1 MNKLRLTLF
10 QLAMT
15 VCLWPG
21 QTALAVPIDVKADFY
36 FGPDMSRN
44 QACDNAREAAK
55 AKALALMAGEN
66 IASDQSMHCVQL
78 AHTARE
84 QRCDMQRNAWVL
96 VEGRIRKSEMIS
108 ETVKTVQGA
117 QLCTVSMVVDV
128 VPPAIDADPG
138 FDLRLE
144 LNRSSFRAG
153 DALVINLTPATPMY
167 VSVFN
172 WRPAFSRDNVVRLFP
187 NEIEKNNFIRN
198 AVRLPS
204 ASAEKNYSFEFEWLA
219 PAGDDKDSMSEWVI
233 VVATKKPMPW
243 LAVYDMQRFKE
254 KLLEIPADQRRVV
267 HRPYLLM
274 R

>member
-1 MNKLRLTLF
+1 MNKLRQTLF

-66 IASDQSMHCVQL
+66 IASNQSMHCVQS

-84 QRCDMQRNAWVL
+84 QSCDMQRNAWVL

-204 ASAEKNYSFEFEWLA
+204 ASAEKNYSFELEWLA
-219 PAGDDKDSMSEWVI
+219 PAGEDKDSMSEWVI

>member
-1 MNKLRLTLF
+1 MKSVRQPLIRLMMAAVASLS
-10 QLAMT
+10 LPA
-15 VCLWPG
+15 
-21 QTALAVPIDVKADFY
+21 TAIPADVKADVF

-55 AKALALMAGEN
+55 AKAIALVNGEN
-66 IASDQSMHCVQL
+66 ISADQSMHCRQFASTL
-78 AHTARE
+78 RE
-84 QRCDMQRNAWVL
+84 QACEVHRNAL
-96 VEGRIRKSEMIS
+96 ALIEGRIRKSELIS
-108 ETVKTVQGA
+108 KTVKTVQGA
-117 QLCTVSMVVDV
+117 QMCTVSMVVDV
-128 VPPAIDADPG
+128 VPPAVDADPG
-138 FDLRLE
+138 FDMRVE

-153 DALVINLTPATPMY
+153 DALEINITPASPMY

-187 NEIEKNNFIRN
+187 NDFEKNNFIK
-198 AVRLPS
+198 AVLRLPS
-204 ASAEKNYSFEFEWLA
+204 AAADKADSFELEWQA
-219 PAGDDKDSMSEWVI
+219 PAGLDKDSMSEWVI

-243 LAVYDMQRFKE
+243 LAVYGIQRFKE

>member
-1 MNKLRLTLF
+1 
-10 QLAMT
+10 
-15 VCLWPG
+15 
-21 QTALAVPIDVKADFY
+21 
-36 FGPDMSRN
+36 
-44 QACDNAREAAK
+44 
-55 AKALALMAGEN
+55 
-66 IASDQSMHCVQL
+66 
-78 AHTARE
+78 
-84 QRCDMQRNAWVL
+84 
-96 VEGRIRKSEMIS
+96 
-108 ETVKTVQGA
+108 VKTVQGA

-172 WRPAFSRDNVVRLFP
+172 WRPAFNRDNVVRLFP

-204 ASAEKNYSFEFEWLA
+204 ISAEKNYSFELEWLA
-219 PAGDDKDSMSEWVI
+219 PAGEDKDSMSEWVI

-267 HRPYLLM
+267 HRPYVLM

>member
-1 MNKLRLTLF
+1 MNNIRLTVF
-10 QLAMT
+10 QLAMAA
-15 VCLWPG
+15 CLWPG

-66 IASDQSMHCVQL
+66 IASDQSMHCVQS

-96 VEGRIRKSEMIS
+96 VEGRIRKSKLIS

-172 WRPAFSRDNVVRLFP
+172 WRPAFNRDNVVRLFP

-204 ASAEKNYSFEFEWLA
+204 ISAEKNYSFELEWLA
-219 PAGDDKDSMSEWVI
+219 PAGEDKDSMSEWVI

-267 HRPYLLM
+267 HRPYVLM